1 MHVSICDDC
10 CCAFSPATTRFI
22 LMLSCAASFSKL
34 FCSPSRKAFI
44 LSNATHTGNGCPPAA
59 AAAAAV
65 VGAGAAAAAVVGAAA
80 GAAAAAVVGFVAGA
94 AAAAAGAGA
103 AVVGAAAA
111 AVVGAGA
118 GAVLVGALHAVL
130 KTIRPASRPARQ
142 GPEAGN
148 RL

>member
-44 LSNATHTGNGCPPAA
+44 LSNVTHTANGCPP

-65 VGAGAAAAAVVGAAA
+65 VGAGAAAAAVVGAV
-80 GAAAAAVVGFVAGA
+80 AVVGFVAGA
-94 AAAAAGAGA
+94 AAAA
-103 AVVGAAAA
+103 VVGE
-111 AVVGAGA
+111 AGA

-130 KTIRPASRPARQ
+130 RTIRPASRPARQ